1 MSTDRAE
8 LAADGRIA
16 IVVHAAQT
24 RVLVV
29 GAGKVGE
36 RKALAFAAAGAH
48 VRVVAPKAEA
58 TLRDAAAAG
67 TLDLVLRGYAASDIE
82 DADLVIAATDD
93 RATNARVAA
102 DARAA
107 HRLCNVA
114 DVPEEGSFSSIAQQT
129 SGALLVAVGADGVPA
144 AATRILGSVSE
155 RLDTRYANAL
165 AALRSLRGR
174 LLATGSRA
182 DWERASAQLIGDDFI
197 ARVEDGSTARDAAG
211 WE

>member
-1 MSTDRAE
+1 MSGDRE
-8 LAADGRIA
+8 PLAADGRIA

-58 TLRDAAAAG
+58 ALRDAAAAG
-67 TLDLVLRGYAASDIE
+67 TLDLMLRGYAASDID

-114 DVPEEGSFSSIAQQT
+114 DVPEDGSFSSIAQHR
-129 SGALLVAVGADGVPA
+129 SGALLVAIGADGVPA
-144 AATRILGSVSE
+144 AATRILRSVSE

-165 AALRSLRGR
+165 DALRSLRGR
-174 LLATGSRA
+174 LLASGNRA

-197 ARVEDGSTARDAAG
+197 LRVEDGSTVRDAAG